1 MAPLEVGAWLF
12 MMNLGE
18 SAQFPRE
25 ETAMLMANGEL
36 PPCRPEGKKTVSLEG
51 QISVVIC
58 FVKLSKLSTNI
69 ALMFFSMLTF
79 LFFVFWHAECIRRI
93 F

>member
-1 MAPLEVGAWLF
+1 
-12 MMNLGE
+12 
-18 SAQFPRE
+18 
-25 ETAMLMANGEL
+25 MANGEF
-36 PPCRPEGKKTVSLEG
+36 PPCRPEGKKTAISLKG

-69 ALMFFSMLTF
+69 ASMFFSMLTF